1 MNYQF
6 FHPFSAVVAGPSAC
20 GKSQFILNFLKNANT
35 VCNVCFNKIIWHYD
49 EMQPL
54 YKNIDQTVEF
64 RQGLPDM
71 EDFDGT
77 EPVLIILD
85 DLMRETNSSVVDIFT
100 KGSHHRNISV
110 FFITQ
115 NIFHQGRGQRDIS
128 LNAHYIILF
137 KNPRD
142 RAQIKHLRRQI
153 LPSNSKFLEEAY
165 NDATSDPHGYLL
177 FDLKQQTLDILRYR
191 TSLFRSDGG
200 YIIYVP
206 KKQYK
211 NICEYEKT
219 VINA

>member
-6 FHPFSAVVAGPSAC
+6 YHPFSAVVAGPSGC
-20 GKSQFILNFLKNANT
+20 GKSQFILNFLKAANAICS
-35 VCNVCFNKIIWHYD
+35 VQFKKIYWYYD

-54 YKNIDQTVEF
+54 YKNLNESVHL

-71 EDFDGT
+71 QEFDGAD
-77 EPVLIILD
+77 PVLIIID
-85 DLMRETNSSVVDIFT
+85 DFMREANNSIVDIFT

-142 RAQIKHLRRQI
+142 RAQIKHLSRQI
-153 LPSNSKFLEEAY
+153 SPNYSKFLEEAY
-165 NDATSDPHGYLL
+165 NDATSEPHGYLL
-177 FDLKQQTLDILRYR
+177 FDLKQKTLDMLRYR
-191 TSLFRSDGG
+191 TSIFRTDGG
-200 YIIYVP
+200 CTIYVP

-211 NICEYEKT
+211 NLRQLNEYF
-219 VINA
+219 INA